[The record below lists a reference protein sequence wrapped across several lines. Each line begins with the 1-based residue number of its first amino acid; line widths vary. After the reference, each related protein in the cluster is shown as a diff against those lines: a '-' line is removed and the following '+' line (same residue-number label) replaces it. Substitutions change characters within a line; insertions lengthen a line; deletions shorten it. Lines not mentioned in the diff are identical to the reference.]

1 MQNDQETPSGAIP
14 TSERLQIA
22 YDGVQRVLSQKKA
35 EERAFLIARADSFLE
50 HGKQYD
56 QDEWVGPNVARTL
69 YRIIGEL
76 RDALEAAPL

>member
-1 MQNDQETPSGAIP
+1 MTPSEAF
-14 TSERLQIA
+14 LA
-22 YDGVQRVLSQKKA
+22 RVA
-35 EERAFLIARADSFLE
+35 EARRRREEAEKERAFLIARADSFLE